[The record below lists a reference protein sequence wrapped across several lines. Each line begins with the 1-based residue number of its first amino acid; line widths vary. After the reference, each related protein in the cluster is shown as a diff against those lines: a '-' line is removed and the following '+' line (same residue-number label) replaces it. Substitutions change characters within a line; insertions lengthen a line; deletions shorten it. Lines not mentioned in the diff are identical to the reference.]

1 MELMKMKI
9 AICPGSFDPV
19 TNGHLDIIERAAA
32 IFDTVIVAVLENPS
46 KKPLFSKYERLD
58 ILKEV
63 LTGLDNVQV
72 EHFQGL
78 LVDYAKEKRAR
89 VIIKGLRAISDFE
102 SEFQMALTNKK
113 INPEIE
119 TMFMMTANEYSFL
132 SSSMVKDLVYF
143 GGNPEGLV
151 PPVVVSALEK
161 KFRGFNK

>member
-1 MELMKMKI
+1 MKI

-46 KKPLFSKYERLD
+46 KKPLFSKDERLD